1 MWGLSILLLMKLIY
15 MLIYYEV
22 LYTKRCRVSTTNV
35 FFSLSFLMIQCF
47 ELLEGLALDIESLM
61 HVYTSKY
68 RVYVLQ
74 LKVIIVSIIERTVA
88 AANTYSNR

>member
-61 HVYTSKY
+61 HVYKY